1 MVNSS
6 LLSTGVLAAHG
17 YHAKQKS
24 ARRLVVN
31 GQSTLENSVMKLFGD
46 VYRGKRVL
54 VTGHTGFK
62 GSWLSLWLTRLGAE
76 VVGISLAPETQPNHW
91 NLLNLELTIQHH
103 ELDIRKATEVA
114 KVLKATRPE
123 VVFHLA
129 AQPLVRRSYHDPL
142 ETWSINVMGT
152 ANVLEAC
159 RQTSS
164 VRSVLAVTT
173 DKCYENQEWAWGYR
187 ETDRLGGHDPYSASK
202 AGSELVAAS
211 YRSAF
216 FYIKNAPLLATV
228 RAGNV
233 IGGGDWSEDRLIPD
247 LVRAMVARRS
257 LEIRSPNATRPWQHV
272 LESLSGYLLLGQKL
286 IEGDKNFADA
296 WNFGPERSSNRTVAD
311 VMNILQTHWLQMKWH
326 HTGDPQPHEAN
337 LLYLDSAKA
346 HAQLGWQSVWN
357 LDTTLGKTADW
368 YRSFLDSQITIST
381 QQLAQYIE
389 AAQNAQVGWVSA

>member
-1 MVNSS
+1 
-6 LLSTGVLAAHG
+6 
-17 YHAKQKS
+17 
-24 ARRLVVN
+24 
-31 GQSTLENSVMKLFGD
+31 MKLFSD

-62 GSWLSLWLTRLGAE
+62 GSWLSLWLKQLGAE
-76 VVGISLAPETQPNHW
+76 VVGISLSPETQPSHW
-91 NLLNLELTIQHH
+91 NLLGLESIVQHH
-103 ELDIRKATEVA
+103 ELDIRHATEVA
-114 KVLKATRPE
+114 SVFKATQPE

-129 AQPLVRRSYHDPL
+129 AQPLVRRSYRDPL
-142 ETWSINVMGT
+142 ETWSTNVMGT

-164 VRSVLAVTT
+164 VRAILAVTT
-173 DKCYENQEWAWGYR
+173 DKCYENQERAWGYR

-211 YRSAF
+211 YRRAF
-216 FYIKNAPLLATV
+216 FHTDGAPLLATA

-247 LVRAMVARRS
+247 LVRTIATRQS

-286 IEGDKNFADA
+286 IEGDQNFDCA
-296 WNFGPERSSNRTVAD
+296 WNFGPERSGNRTVAD
-311 VMNILQTHWLQMKWH
+311 VLSRLQIHWPEMQWH
-326 HTGDPQPHEAN
+326 QTVVPQPHEAN

-346 HAQLGWQSVWN
+346 HGQLCWKSVWN
-357 LDTTLGKTADW
+357 LDTTLEKTADW
-368 YRSFLDSQITIST
+368 YRAFQSSQTTIST
-381 QQLAQYIE
+381 QQLAQYVE
-389 AAQNAQVGWVSA
+389 AAQEAQVGWVSA